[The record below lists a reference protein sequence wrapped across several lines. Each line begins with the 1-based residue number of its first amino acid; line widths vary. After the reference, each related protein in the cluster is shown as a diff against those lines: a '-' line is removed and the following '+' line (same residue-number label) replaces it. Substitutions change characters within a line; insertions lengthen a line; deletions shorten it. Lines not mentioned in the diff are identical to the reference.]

1 MAFCL
6 SSVPLASYH
15 QQKDGTYPGLR
26 IFLLMMM
33 DLFLATGTP
42 LSVSPWPV
50 LPLMVQVSL
59 LETTFI
65 TCLLYL
71 APTHALVAPFS
82 AFALH

>member
-6 SSVPLASYH
+6 SSVPSASSC
-15 QQKDGTYPGLR
+15 QQKESTSLGLR

-71 APTHALVAPFS
+71 ALTHALVAPFS
-82 AFALH
+82 AFALY